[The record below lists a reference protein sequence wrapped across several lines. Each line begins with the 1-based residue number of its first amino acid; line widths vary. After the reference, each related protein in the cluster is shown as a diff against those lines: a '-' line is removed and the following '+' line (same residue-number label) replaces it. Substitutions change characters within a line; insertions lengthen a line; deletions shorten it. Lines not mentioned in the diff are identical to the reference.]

1 VTHPLLYSCLC
12 YIANYHVPT
21 SVGQVRVFQP
31 GSRTRFSSMGGGGPK
46 THHKKPGHR
55 PELMKTQGQLDPVE
69 EKN

>member
-1 VTHPLLYSCLC
+1 MYQLVLARL
-12 YIANYHVPT
+12 
-21 SVGQVRVFQP
+21 GF
-31 GSRTRFSSMGGGGPK
+31 FSLGPELDSAQWGGGPK